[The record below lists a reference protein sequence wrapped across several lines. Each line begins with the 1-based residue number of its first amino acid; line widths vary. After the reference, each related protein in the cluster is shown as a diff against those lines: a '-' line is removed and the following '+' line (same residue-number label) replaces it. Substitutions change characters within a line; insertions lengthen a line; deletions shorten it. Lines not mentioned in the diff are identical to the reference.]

1 MLPGARRPR
10 AREALRSG
18 PHPLP
23 GSLCPAPAALHP
35 EDLMPEHGA
44 EGARPRG
51 ARMRTPPSEAGVVP
65 PPPPPAQL
73 AQRLSG
79 SPRRCPGAL
88 LAAGCRRPRRLE
100 GAALTVARG
109 RLNPFLGLPGLGREG
124 GEERWPRAPTDTSG
138 AQAARHPGSPLAAAR
153 PAPHP
158 QQFTCWSPS

>member
-65 PPPPPAQL
+65 PPPH
-73 AQRLSG
+73 RLSW
-79 SPRRCPGAL
+79 RRG
-88 LAAGCRRPRRLE
+88 
-100 GAALTVARG
+100 
-109 RLNPFLGLPGLGREG
+109 
-124 GEERWPRAPTDTSG
+124 
-138 AQAARHPGSPLAAAR
+138 
-153 PAPHP
+153 
-158 QQFTCWSPS
+158 